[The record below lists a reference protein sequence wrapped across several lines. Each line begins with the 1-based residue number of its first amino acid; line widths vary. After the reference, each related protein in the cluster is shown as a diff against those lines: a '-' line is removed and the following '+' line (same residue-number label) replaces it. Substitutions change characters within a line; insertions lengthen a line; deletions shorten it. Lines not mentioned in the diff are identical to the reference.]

1 MYSYPCSKIKP
12 GLLLLLLPY
21 TVSQICT
28 FAENQRMSG
37 FLFNEIVFGPVK
49 SRRFGVSLGINLL
62 PETMKYCSFNC
73 IYCECGLTVEDQEKH
88 VKLLPAGELEHAIRQ
103 RFEALKLQGLKPD
116 NITFAG
122 NGEPTMHPGFPA
134 IIDLTVELRNRY
146 FPESQITVLSNSTR
160 LHIPAV
166 KEALMKID
174 NNVLKLDAG
183 SELMYRRINR
193 PSTPVTLAE
202 IVEQLAGFKGNLIVQ
217 SLFLKGSVNGEPV
230 DNTTPEEI
238 RLWKEHIVKIK
249 PSLVMLYSFSRETPE
264 KELQRISK
272 ETLQQIAGNLEG
284 SGIPCEVFD

>member
-1 MYSYPCSKIKP
+1 
-12 GLLLLLLPY
+12 
-21 TVSQICT
+21 
-28 FAENQRMSG
+28 
-37 FLFNEIVFGPVK
+37 
-49 SRRFGVSLGINLL
+49 
-62 PETMKYCSFNC
+62 
-73 IYCECGLTVEDQEKH
+73 
-88 VKLLPAGELEHAIRQ
+88 VKLLPASELEHAIRQ

>member
-12 GLLLLLLPY
+12 GLLLLFLPY

-103 RFEALKLQGLKPD
+103 RFEALKLQELKPD